1 VFACLGI
8 ATRVGANEA
17 DQKMCENPPS
27 NGTWHGLAADGSKCV
42 CKPGYFNNRVIP
54 KQWKRNME
62 LLAGKG
68 EINAVITDVCTK
80 IDDVA
85 AASKKHKIAIVEAK
99 PEKPV
104 AAAPVPPPTCSAKHG
119 SIRVK
124 SDEVASNDVECN
136 GPGVSSIERMSVTC
150 NNCNP
155 PESKNITVAKK
166 LRTHTET
173 VSVRYSDSDQSASVV
188 TANIFTAK
196 EKIEVQWEIIWVQK
210 KAPTPVDS
218 PAKIACEGPPSYGK
232 WSPET
237 QTCACFGNRVLVNG
251 VCVDKVVPPPAPV
264 KKYVEGTIVHPYVE
278 ALGSYGYSKSF
289 HSDNYGLGVGAGF
302 DASSYLRIFGG
313 AGLEL
318 QGGTK
323 LDANKKPVVLADG
336 SVDKR
341 STSAYFI
348 LGLQIRPIDLLGINV
363 GVVRQMRGTTGGIVN
378 ALSVTTGGSLGAS
391 VLLPIDGATFDLGAD
406 FLVGTHQF
414 QSFAADAE
422 FGVIVRARVWFF
434 NPRHLVEIQ
443 R

>member
-1 VFACLGI
+1 MRKIIVSVFASVLLLASVKAYAFTADPNIQACKDS
-8 ATRVGANEA
+8 AQGARWDELR
-17 DQKMCENPPS
+17 PTP
-27 NGTWHGLAADGSKCV
+27 KCV
-42 CKPGYFNNRVIP
+42 CPATHFNLTEPDPVAKKAVTRAVDRCEWRDINKRANANKPKVKAEQP
-54 KQWKRNME
+54 
-62 LLAGKG
+62 
-68 EINAVITDVCTK
+68 
-80 IDDVA
+80 
-85 AASKKHKIAIVEAK
+85 
-99 PEKPV
+99 KPV
-104 AAAPVPPPTCSAKHG
+104 VVAPVPLPLCSPAQ
-119 SIRVK
+119 
-124 SDEVASNDVECN
+124 E
-136 GPGVSSIERMSVTC
+136 
-150 NNCNP
+150 
-155 PESKNITVAKK
+155 
-166 LRTHTET
+166 
-173 VSVRYSDSDQSASVV
+173 VV
-188 TANIFTAK
+188 TATNDEAINDITCTGAGVKNINRVTGSCDNCRAPRADNVIGPK
-196 EKIEVQWEIIWVQK
+196 TGLYVYQARVGSVTRVEKSHITVTFLTNKDQPIAVDFWVK
-210 KAPTPVDS
+210 WTPPVPPAPVDS
-218 PAKIACEGPPSYGK
+218 PEKIACESRPSYGK
-232 WSPET
+232 WIPGT
-237 QTCACFGNRVLVNG
+237 PPTCLCIGDKVLVNG